1 MYLNIF
7 FILTAVASHKY
18 VISFCVGL
26 ELHNAN
32 TPKIIYAT
40 YIVVFA
46 LMSSI
51 GIAIGIV
58 ITTISEDSPNYMVT
72 TGVLQVAIFWF
83 AFVSN
88 ALIEQF

>member
-1 MYLNIF
+1 MIK
-7 FILTAVASHKY
+7 AVASHKY

-32 TPKIIYAT
+32 TPKKIYAT

-58 ITTISEDSPNYMVT
+58 ITSISEDSPNYMVT
-72 TGVLQVAIFWF
+72 TGVLQVIIYDFSPF
-83 AFVSN
+83 Q
-88 ALIEQF
+88 LH

>member
-1 MYLNIF
+1 MKFLI
-7 FILTAVASHKY
+7 TAVASHKY

-72 TGVLQVAIFWF
+72 TGVLQVAIFDLPSF
-83 AFVSN
+83 
-88 ALIEQF
+88 ETH